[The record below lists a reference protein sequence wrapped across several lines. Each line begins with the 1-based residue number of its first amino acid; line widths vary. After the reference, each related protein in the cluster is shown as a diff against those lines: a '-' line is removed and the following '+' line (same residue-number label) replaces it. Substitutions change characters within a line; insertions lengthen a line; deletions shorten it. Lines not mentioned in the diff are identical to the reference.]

1 MFRSLRYRFIV
12 SFLSIEILFISLIVF
27 FNFSAL
33 DKLSRSLIDEK
44 ITTSTTL
51 FEEMVRTPLAI
62 YDVAT
67 LDDQT
72 RSFTKMK
79 NIVSVKIF
87 DIHNRILSQS
97 LSQETHDYPL
107 TSHPIVQIDKN
118 GHTYKIVNVA
128 LDYRQEPLGNAQI
141 VYEITESLE
150 TIEHN
155 KRLTYFLM
163 GVEIFISTL
172 AAFFVGWRLTGE
184 LNRLTETAEQIAQNE
199 ETDLPELKG
208 KSYEIQVLM
217 DTLRMMQRKILE
229 RKSRLLETLKT
240 LQDDIQKRNELEHR
254 LIEEKNFVS
263 TIVKNAN
270 TIIAVIR
277 ADGTMSLLNEYG
289 QKFVGYTQEEVAS
302 EPYFWSR
309 FLDPQIQ
316 PKLFAIIENAQKGEM
331 QKQYKNGWISRYGEE
346 RMFEWSNALVSK
358 EDGSL
363 DYIFTIG
370 IDVTESERT
379 KQEFKTIF
387 DITRDGIA
395 ILDLESNF
403 LDCNNAYLQ
412 MTGYSREELL
422 TKSCMELTLPD
433 DREKASEAMNTV
445 IDQGYVESLEKRCI
459 VKNGQIIVVQMGIA
473 LMPDRKRMLVSSK
486 DITALKQIE
495 NDLIKANKAKS
506 EFLANMSHEI
516 RTPLNGIIGLNTL
529 MLKTPLNE
537 QQNDYIKKSL
547 QSSKALLGVIND
559 ILDYSKIEAGKLEL
573 SPQPFSIAELLRETS
588 ELFEYAILEKSL
600 EIHVDFDPRIPC
612 NVVGDSLRLSQI
624 LNNLVGNAVKFT
636 EKGDITICARLNA
649 IEGDAVHV
657 SFSVSDTGIGM
668 SEAEM
673 EMLFKSFSQTDSS
686 NVRKYGGTGL
696 GLAISKQL
704 AEMMGGSVGVE
715 SVKGKGTT
723 FHFSI
728 VVHATEEL
736 TCVHSLIQGK
746 QFHERSFLVV
756 DDNPIERHIIGD
768 ILKSWDAHPI
778 LCSSGEEALA
788 LAENMTIDYLLVD
801 WQMPQMD
808 GLEMIERFCARF
820 QGVSCPKIIMIS
832 SLMKEQVTLKADGR
846 NIYPDAILSKPVTP
860 SVLLEALITQEDHRA
875 QMQNVQRHE
884 ETFSGNI
891 LMAEDNEVNQI
902 VGYELLHDLGL
913 EVEIAQNGAEAVEK
927 CRNGTYDLIFMD
939 LQMPVMDGF
948 EAAQTIRTFNT
959 TIPIIALSAA
969 VMQQD
974 KELTEQAQMNGHIAK
989 PIDMQELQEVLTRYL
1004 KKNMSTTVAQTQRLI
1019 SPIEGIDMEHLEQLV
1034 KKSERVDKLLKL
1046 FAATQRNFCD
1056 EIQAVEFG
1064 SPKFKSMIHSLK
1076 GASGNL
1082 SAHTVYEMT
1091 VMIETLSDISSLHA
1105 AVDALCG
1112 EVTKVIS
1119 GIDGYFS
1126 DKIEPDS
1133 SATVYPVAQTRA
1145 ALERMMDKL
1154 QSNAFIQDS
1163 ELAEFVQMLNGH
1175 VHTTQ
1180 IQALNDAIEYFDF
1193 TKAIDLLHQLQKEIH
1208 D

>member
-1 MFRSLRYRFIV
+1 MFRSLRYKFIV

-72 RSFTKMK
+72 RSFTRMK

-97 LSQETHDYPL
+97 LSQEARDYPL
-107 TSHPIVQIDKN
+107 TSNPVVQIDEN
-118 GHTYKIVNVA
+118 GHSYKIVNLS
-128 LDYRQEPLGNAQI
+128 LDYKQEPLGNAQI
-141 VYEITESLE
+141 VYEITESLQ

-163 GVEIFISTL
+163 GVEILISTL
-172 AAFFVGWRLTGE
+172 VAFFVGWRLTGE
-184 LNRLTETAEQIAQNE
+184 LNRLTETAERIAQNE

-217 DTLRMMQRKILE
+217 DTLRMMQHKILE

-254 LIEEKNFVS
+254 LIAEKNFVS

-316 PKLFAIIENAQKGEM
+316 PKLFAIIENAHKGEM
-331 QKQYKNGWISRYGEE
+331 QRQYKNSWISRYGEE

-403 LDCNNAYLQ
+403 LDCNNAYQQ
-412 MTGYSREELL
+412 MTGYDREELL
-422 TKSCMELTLPD
+422 TKSCMELTLPE

-445 IDQGYVESLEKRCI
+445 MEQGYVESLEKRCI
-459 VKNGQIIVVQMGIA
+459 VKNGQIIVIQMGIA

-537 QQNDYIKKSL
+537 QQNDYVKKSL

-588 ELFEYAILEKSL
+588 ELFEYAILQKSL
-600 EIHVDFDPRIPC
+600 EIHVDFDSRIPC
-612 NVVGDSLRLSQI
+612 NVLGDSLRLSQI

-636 EKGDITICARLNA
+636 EKGDITISARLNA
-649 IEGDAVHV
+649 IEGDAVNV

-704 AEMMGGSVGVE
+704 AEMMGGSIGVE

-723 FHFSI
+723 FHFNI
-728 VVHATEEL
+728 VVQATEESA
-736 TCVHSLIQGK
+736 CVNASIQGK

-768 ILKSWDAHPI
+768 ILKSWNAHPI

-788 LAENMTIDYLLVD
+788 IAEKERIDYLLVD

-832 SLMKEQVTLKADGR
+832 SLMKEQVSVKADGR
-846 NIYPDAILSKPVTP
+846 NIYPDAVLSKPVTP
-860 SVLLEALITQEDHRA
+860 SALLEALITPEEHRA
-875 QMQNVQRHE
+875 QIENVRIKDE
-884 ETFSGNI
+884 RFSGNI

-927 CRNGTYDLIFMD
+927 CRSGTYDLIFMD

-989 PIDMQELQEVLTRYL
+989 PINMQELKEVLARYL
-1004 KKNMSTTVAQTQRLI
+1004 IPPMPTAVVQTQRLI
-1019 SPIEGIDMEHLEQLV
+1019 PAIEGIEIEHLEQLL
-1034 KKSERVDKLLKL
+1034 KKREWIDKLLKV
-1046 FAATQRNFCD
+1046 FAATQRNFCK
-1056 EIQAVEFG
+1056 ELHSVELG

-1076 GASGNL
+1076 GTSGNL
-1082 SAHTVYEMT
+1082 SAHKLYEMT
-1091 VMIETLSDISSLHA
+1091 LMVETVSDPSLLKD
-1105 AVDALCG
+1105 AVDELCD
-1112 EVTKVIS
+1112 EVTKVIRA
-1119 GIDGYFS
+1119 IDGYLS
-1126 DKIEPDS
+1126 DKVEPD
-1133 SATVYPVAQTRA
+1133 TTLYPVEETRA
-1145 ALERMMDKL
+1145 ALERMMEKL
-1154 QSNAFIQDS
+1154 RSNVFVQDG
-1163 ELAEFVQMLNGH
+1163 ELAEFVKMLSGH
-1175 VHTTQ
+1175 IHTTQ
-1180 IQALNDAIEYFDF
+1180 IQALNDAIECFDF
-1193 TKAIDLLHQLQKEIH
+1193 TKAIELIQQLQKEIH